1 MSVQLKFFN
10 VPFSHLEEAEEKLNI
25 FLRSVRVVDMERHF
39 VEAGSRSFWAVAV
52 EFHTGSDSSKN
63 KKNDIRTKVDYK
75 SLLSQDEFAVFARL
89 RDWRKDEAAREGIPV
104 YVIFT
109 NEQLAQIAKL
119 KPAALGQLKKI
130 DGVGDAR
137 IEKYGA
143 EVCKLISA
151 FNLSTPLEGEV

>member
-10 VPFSHLEEAEEKLNI
+10 IPFSHLEGAEDKLNS

-39 VEAGSRSFWAVAV
+39 VEAGSRSFWTVAI
-52 EFHTGSDSSKN
+52 EYHTGSESKKN
-63 KKNDIRTKVDYK
+63 KKNDTRAKVDYK
-75 SLLSQDEFAVFARL
+75 AVLSQEDFSVFARL

-109 NEQLAQIAKL
+109 NEQLAEIAKL

-143 EVCKLISA
+143 AVCRLISG
-151 FNLSTPLEGEV
+151 FNLPAARDGGI

>member
-10 VPFSHLEEAEEKLNI
+10 LPFSHLDEAEEKLNT
-25 FLRSVRVVDMERHF
+25 FLRAVRVVDMERHF

-52 EFHTGSDSSKN
+52 EYHTGSDA
-63 KKNDIRTKVDYK
+63 KKNIKNDTRAKVDYK
-75 SLLSQDEFAVFARL
+75 TVLSQEDFAVFARL

-109 NEQLAQIAKL
+109 NEQLAEIAKL

-143 EVCKLISA
+143 EVCKLIFA
-151 FNLSTPLEGEV
+151 FNLSTIREGGV